1 MGLEYIYAALL
12 LHELGK
18 PLEEESLSS
27 VIKAAGIEPDM
38 ARVKQV
44 VETLRKVDI
53 EKILSQAQAAPIA
66 APIAAPAA
74 EKKEVKE
81 EKKEEKKK
89 EEKKEEE
96 EVALEGLAGL
106 FG

>member
-53 EKILSQAQAAPIA
+53 EKILSQAQAAPVTAPVA
-66 APIAAPAA
+66 APPAA
-74 EKKEVKE
+74 EKKE

>member
-53 EKILSQAQAAPIA
+53 EKILSQAQAAPVTAPVA
-66 APIAAPAA
+66 APPAA
-74 EKKEVKE
+74 EKKEE

>member
-18 PLEEESLSS
+18 PLEENALSS

-44 VETLRKVDI
+44 VETLSKVDI
-53 EKILSQAQAAPIA
+53 DKILAQVQAAPVM
-66 APIAAPAA
+66 APPVA

-81 EKKEEKKK
+81 EKREEKKK